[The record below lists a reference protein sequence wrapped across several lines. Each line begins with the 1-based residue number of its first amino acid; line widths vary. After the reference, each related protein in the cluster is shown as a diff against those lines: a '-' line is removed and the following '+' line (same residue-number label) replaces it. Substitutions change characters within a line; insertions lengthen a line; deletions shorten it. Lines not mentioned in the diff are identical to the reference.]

1 MKGMIFVTKKIFIE
15 GMSCGHCVGHV
26 EEALKEICGVK
37 SVAVNLE
44 DKFAT
49 VELAHEVDNEKIKA
63 AIDEAGYEVVK
74 IEG

>member
-1 MKGMIFVTKKIFIE
+1 MTKTIYIE

-37 SVAVNLE
+37 AVSVDLQK
-44 DKFAT
+44 KFAT
-49 VELAHEVDNEKIKA
+49 VELAHEVEDEKFKS
-63 AIDEAGYEVVK
+63 AIDDAGYEVVK